1 MRSFQNIAIHLFC
14 RYDHCRIVRNV
25 DMTIELYNNIE
36 KWYDNDVLQSQV
48 TQWGMKN
55 DVVSYRACSCIELDF
70 ITLFYL
76 K

>member
-36 KWYDNDVLQSQV
+36 KWYDND
-48 TQWGMKN
+48 
-55 DVVSYRACSCIELDF
+55 
-70 ITLFYL
+70 
-76 K
+76 